1 MSEKKLERD
10 EKGRFLKGHKE
21 TVGNDNASKYK
32 AEYPD
37 LVISFMHER
46 IEKGEIPFLQDF
58 AVDVA
63 DVDEDTICNWA
74 EKYPCFRNSIKK
86 FLTKQKAIL
95 MQKGANGEANAN
107 FVARLLSIIH
117 GMNEKTE
124 TDIRMNANAEVGVR
138 IEVVD
143 STK

>member
-21 TVGNDNASKYK
+21 TIGNDNASKYK
-32 AEYPD
+32 DEYPD
-37 LVISFMHER
+37 LVISFMNEQ
-46 IEKGEIPFLQDF
+46 IDKGLIPFLQDF

-63 DVDEDTICNWA
+63 DVDEDTICNWT

-124 TDIRMNANAEVGVR
+124 TENTVTLNVKLDREIDEESN
-138 IEVVD
+138 
-143 STK
+143 